1 MALKMLNA
9 TEMECIKLD
18 SNFTRLQNEGY
29 KILNIIM
36 FIFRRIWSRFTEN
49 LAIVA
54 TFDEEVNEYADFLSQ
69 ERLDVHFASYERLH
83 GHLQNN
89 PSFLDGAHNSRVR
102 GAFETVQSMISTLS
116 FLVDARL
123 LAYILHTGNADRQR
137 GNEVAHP
144 SLETI
149 RESME
154 DLNPDSED
162 FTDQAYVIFQ
172 AMDNPMSAS
181 NRLLTSA
188 TVLMTTTVLGRLR

>member
-1 MALKMLNA
+1 MALKLLNA

-18 SNFTRLQNEGY
+18 FNFTRPQNEGY

-49 LAIVA
+49 LASVA
-54 TFDEEVNEYADFLSQ
+54 TFDKEVNEYADFLSQ

-102 GAFETVQSMISTLS
+102 GAFETVQSMISTMS

-162 FTDQAYVIFQ
+162 FTDQAYAIFQ
-172 AMDNPMSAS
+172 TMDNPMCRSGQFLA
-181 NRLLTSA
+181 SA
-188 TVLMTTTVLGRLR
+188 TELMATTVLGRLR